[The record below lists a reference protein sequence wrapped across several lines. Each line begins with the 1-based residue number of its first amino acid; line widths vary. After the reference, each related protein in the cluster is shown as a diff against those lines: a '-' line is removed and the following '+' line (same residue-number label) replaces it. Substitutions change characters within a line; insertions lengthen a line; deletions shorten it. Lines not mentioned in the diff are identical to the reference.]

1 MQNAPYASMLALLI
15 LAGCGDS
22 YDDQVDRL
30 DKHLSSGRIGSSAD
44 IWLVKRSYGVDDR
57 VALVFGY
64 LDDFATCLELANM
77 LNARYP
83 SANYTCRPAN

>member
-1 MQNAPYASMLALLI
+1 MQYAFFAPMLALLI
-15 LAGCGDS
+15 LTGCGDS
-22 YDDQVDRL
+22 YEDQLDRL

-44 IWLVKRSYGVDDR
+44 IWLVKRSFGVDDR

-64 LDDFATCLELANM
+64 LDDFATCLELASM

-83 SANYTCRPAN
+83 SANYACRPAN